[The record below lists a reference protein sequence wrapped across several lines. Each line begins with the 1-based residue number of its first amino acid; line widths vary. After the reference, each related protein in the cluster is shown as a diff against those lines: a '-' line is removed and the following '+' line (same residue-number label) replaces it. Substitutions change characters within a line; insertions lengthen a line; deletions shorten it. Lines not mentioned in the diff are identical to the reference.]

1 MLAVVKVVLLL
12 LAVSLTTTTTKGR
25 ASAFIIT
32 GGNSGLGGRASSPSQ
47 LSFTTSTTT
56 TTTTR
61 TSTIV
66 VSSSSPSAAVSKSS
80 SHHDVLK
87 STTFD
92 DEDDD
97 NDDEGVTIRFE
108 RPSTDFMPSSDFTVV
123 GDDDNDNGDTGDYY
137 TTPRSSSNDRS
148 RRNFEESSAASTAP
162 RAATKP
168 KSKPPPP
175 PPPRAVSAPSIS
187 TTRPRRPQRIR
198 KPPADRKTNM
208 VGTSW
213 MEKNAKFTNESSQPQ
228 QQKKVDDTPNSQYDR
243 SSSSSSSDRS
253 YGNGN
258 SNSNNDNK
266 NDSSSRFQ
274 RTISDP
280 KTFRQDF
287 RKTRV
292 FVQGI
297 PNGVSWQDLKDHF
310 RVAGNVVFA
319 SVSVDPETG
328 ESKGH
333 GIVQFETTDMAQ
345 KAIDVMRDHPLD
357 GQPLFVRE
365 DVQESKDQQARL
377 RDKNL
382 PKGPTPP
389 TMWKC
394 ANEDNAMYMSE
405 GEQASIRSLIKA
417 RDDARRRKKYDV
429 SDRIREDLK
438 ETYGV
443 FIDDRLKMWWT
454 SVDGNKVPQSI
465 HDIKGDGRW
474 KLQPWRMIPTTPE
487 NDACVNTDLVE
498 GLLKQRDI
506 ARREKDFATA
516 DALLEEARTSPD
528 GDLNLRIHDESRT
541 WRVWTETSPRFE
553 GSTPPPRRRM
563 TRDEEEEQEHDP
575 DRARKMA
582 ALDCISI
589 VKEHAPEKID
599 EITMVLKKF
608 PGREFQVLKRLKNQ
622 YL

>member
-1 MLAVVKVVLLL
+1 
-12 LAVSLTTTTTKGR
+12 
-25 ASAFIIT
+25 
-32 GGNSGLGGRASSPSQ
+32 
-47 LSFTTSTTT
+47 
-56 TTTTR
+56 
-61 TSTIV
+61 
-66 VSSSSPSAAVSKSS
+66 
-80 SHHDVLK
+80 
-87 STTFD
+87 
-92 DEDDD
+92 
-97 NDDEGVTIRFE
+97 
-108 RPSTDFMPSSDFTVV
+108 
-123 GDDDNDNGDTGDYY
+123 
-137 TTPRSSSNDRS
+137 
-148 RRNFEESSAASTAP
+148 
-162 RAATKP
+162 
-168 KSKPPPP
+168 
-175 PPPRAVSAPSIS
+175 
-187 TTRPRRPQRIR
+187 
-198 KPPADRKTNM
+198 
-208 VGTSW
+208 
-213 MEKNAKFTNESSQPQ
+213 MEKNAKFTNDPPHPQPQ
-228 QQKKVDDTPNSQYDR
+228 QRQQKTVDTGNSQYDR
-243 SSSSSSSDRS
+243 SRS
-253 YGNGN
+253 YGNSGG
-258 SNSNNDNK
+258 SNNNDNK
-266 NDSSSRFQ
+266 IDNSSNRFQ
-274 RTISDP
+274 RTISDQ

-297 PNGVSWQDLKDHF
+297 PSGVSWQDLKDHF

-345 KAIDVMRDHPLD
+345 KAIDIMRDYPLD

-365 DVQESKDQQARL
+365 DVQEPKDQQARL

-394 ANEDNAMYMSE
+394 ANEDNAMYMSDS
-405 GEQASIRSLIKA
+405 EQASIRSLIKA

-487 NDACVNTDLVE
+487 NDACVNADLVE

-553 GSTPPPRRRM
+553 GSTSPPRRRM
-563 TRDEEEEQEHDP
+563 RRDNGEEEEEHDP

-589 VKEHAPEKID
+589 IKEHAPEKID